1 MVWEIICCMS
11 KSDDGTI
18 PKFIPKDEKFDVA
31 SHFSSHQLQ
40 FINEMLFLTG
50 PRSRYQTLSN
60 PIEIE

>member
-1 MVWEIICCMS
+1 MVWEILCCMS

-40 FINEMLFLTG
+40 FNEMLFLKG